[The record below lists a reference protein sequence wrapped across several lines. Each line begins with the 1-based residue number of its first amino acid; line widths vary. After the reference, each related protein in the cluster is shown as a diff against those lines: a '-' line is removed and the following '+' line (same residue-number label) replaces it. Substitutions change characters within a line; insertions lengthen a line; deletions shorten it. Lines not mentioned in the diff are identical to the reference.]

1 MILKQWDYL
10 PDNMKNE
17 SVKKYYDMLD
27 KKRGSLYFKRIFD
40 ILAAIIILII
50 LSPIFVVLS
59 IAIKLDSKGP
69 IMFRQVRV
77 TQYGRTFRI
86 FKFRTM
92 VNNAEKIG
100 TQVTTK
106 NDVRVTKVG
115 SILRKCRLDELP
127 QLLNIISGDM
137 SFVGTRPEVPKYV
150 DRYTEEMLATL
161 LLPAGITSE
170 ASIEY
175 KDEDSVLSDAENVDD
190 TYVDKV
196 LPGKMKYNL
205 ESIKRFSLFGE
216 IKTMLKTLGV
226 VIHRDI
232 NRNEMTVENN
242 RGVGM

>member
-1 MILKQWDYL
+1 MILKQWDDL

-17 SVKKYYDMLD
+17 SVKKYYDILD
-27 KKRGSLYFKRIFD
+27 KKRGSLCFKRIFD
-40 ILAAIIILII
+40 ILVAIIMLII

-69 IMFRQVRV
+69 VMFRQVRV
-77 TQYGRTFRI
+77 TQYGKEFRI

-92 VNNAEKIG
+92 VNNADKIG

-106 NDVRVTKVG
+106 NDVRVTKIG
-115 SILRKCRLDELP
+115 SMIRKCRLDEIP

-150 DRYTEEMLATL
+150 DRYTEEMMATL
-161 LLPAGITSE
+161 ILPAGITSE

-175 KDEDSVLSDAENVDD
+175 KDEDKLLLDSENVDD

-196 LPGKMKYNL
+196 LAGKMKYNL
-205 ESIKRFSLFGE
+205 KAIKRFSFFGE
-216 IKTMLKTLGV
+216 IKTMFRTVGAVLGKKNSYKE
-226 VIHRDI
+226 IK
-232 NRNEMTVENN
+232 VESD
-242 RGVGM
+242 REVGI

>member
-106 NDVRVTKVG
+106 NDVRVTKIG

-175 KDEDSVLSDAENVDD
+175 KDEDRVLSEAQNVDD
-190 TYVDKV
+190 TYVCKI

-205 ESIKRFSLFGE
+205 EAIKRFSFFRE
-216 IKTMLKTLGV
+216 IKTMFRTVK
-226 VIHRDI
+226 VITGKMD
-232 NRNEMTVENN
+232 RNKKMKVKSDREVSI
-242 RGVGM
+242 

>member
-1 MILKQWDYL
+1 MTINFSTPFFLVYSPTSLCEFLLSSPNSFIVPKTAIFL
-10 PDNMKNE
+10 PLNC
-17 SVKKYYDMLD
+17 
-27 KKRGSLYFKRIFD
+27 FK
-40 ILAAIIILII
+40 
-50 LSPIFVVLS
+50 
-59 IAIKLDSKGP
+59 
-69 IMFRQVRV
+69 
-77 TQYGRTFRI
+77 TF
-86 FKFRTM
+86 
-92 VNNAEKIG
+92 NAEKIG

-175 KDEDSVLSDAENVDD
+175 KDEDRVLSEAQNVDD
-190 TYVDKV
+190 TYVCKI

-205 ESIKRFSLFGE
+205 EAIKRFSFFRE
-216 IKTMLKTLGV
+216 IKTMFRTV
-226 VIHRDI
+226 VAVVK
-232 NRNEMTVENN
+232 N
-242 RGVGM
+242 

>member
-1 MILKQWDYL
+1 MILKQWDDL

-17 SVKKYYDMLD
+17 SVKKYYDILD
-27 KKRGSLYFKRIFD
+27 KKRGSLCFKRIFD
-40 ILAAIIILII
+40 ILVAIIMLII

-69 IMFRQVRV
+69 VMFRQVRV
-77 TQYGRTFRI
+77 TQYGKEFRI

-92 VNNAEKIG
+92 VNNADKIG

-106 NDVRVTKVG
+106 NDVRVTKIG
-115 SILRKCRLDELP
+115 SMIRKCRLDEIP

-150 DRYTEEMLATL
+150 DRYTEEMMATL
-161 LLPAGITSE
+161 ILPAGITSE

-175 KDEDSVLSDAENVDD
+175 KDEDKLLLDAENVDD
-190 TYVDKV
+190 TYVNKV
-196 LPGKMKYNL
+196 LPRKMKYNL
-205 ESIKRFSLFGE
+205 KAIKRFSFFGE
-216 IKTMLKTLGV
+216 IKTMFRTVGV

>member
-69 IMFRQVRV
+69 IMFR
-77 TQYGRTFRI
+77 
-86 FKFRTM
+86 
-92 VNNAEKIG
+92 
-100 TQVTTK
+100 QVTTK